1 MGRHNYDINSL
12 QTPGRQKRYDC
23 NEVSRSDSSTSK
35 STGASSFC
43 IDLNVDF
50 EIEKQVNDFDDNS
63 DSTERPIGRNKEKMK
78 KKQGEEMLQY
88 FKSIKKDNEQIMGKF
103 TETRSILPK
112 SYELQLLRAQN
123 EAKN

>member
-1 MGRHNYDINSL
+1 MGCHNYDINSS
-12 QTPGRQKRYDC
+12 QTPGRRKRYDC

-35 STGASSFC
+35 STEASSFC
-43 IDLNVDF
+43 IDLNADF
-50 EIEKQVNDFDDNS
+50 EIEKKVNDFDDNN

-88 FKSIKKDNEQIMGKF
+88 FKSIKKDSEQIMGKF
-103 TETRSILPK
+103 TETWSILQK